1 MPAETHS
8 HSEPVTA
15 DDVLELLATVVHDAD
30 GLDPGTPVDALG
42 LDDDLALLSFWDVVA
57 EEFGERTLGEPD
69 IEELA
74 GCRTAIELA
83 ETVARS
89 FAAEN
94 RPGFTV
100 RSVHSP
106 LSGSAQTRVQPRSFG
121 SAPCCPG

>member
-15 DDVLELLATVVHDAD
+15 DDVLELLATVVHGGDA
-30 GLDPGTPVDALG
+30 LDPGTPVDALG

-69 IEELA
+69 LEELA
-74 GCRTAIELA
+74 GCRTAVELA

-89 FAAEN
+89 FAAE
-94 RPGFTV
+94 RT
-100 RSVHSP
+100 
-106 LSGSAQTRVQPRSFG
+106 A
-121 SAPCCPG
+121 

>member
-8 HSEPVTA
+8 HSEPVTVE
-15 DDVLELLATVVHDAD
+15 DVLELLATVVQDGD
-30 GLDPGTPVDALG
+30 GLDPGTSVDLLG

-83 ETVARS
+83 EAVTRS
-89 FAAEN
+89 FAAE
-94 RPGFTV
+94 RT
-100 RSVHSP
+100 
-106 LSGSAQTRVQPRSFG
+106 A
-121 SAPCCPG
+121 

>member
-89 FAAEN
+89 FAAED
-94 RPGFTV
+94 
-100 RSVHSP
+100 RSA
-106 LSGSAQTRVQPRSFG
+106 LDA
-121 SAPCCPG
+121 

>member
-8 HSEPVTA
+8 HSQPVTVE
-15 DDVLELLATVVHDAD
+15 DVLELLATVVHDEG
-30 GLDPGTPVDALG
+30 GLDAGTSLEVLG

-69 IEELA
+69 IEDLA

-89 FAAEN
+89 FAAQ
-94 RPGFTV
+94 RTP
-100 RSVHSP
+100 
-106 LSGSAQTRVQPRSFG
+106 
-121 SAPCCPG
+121 

>member
-15 DDVLELLATVVHDAD
+15 DDVLELLATVVHDGD

-42 LDDDLALLSFWDVVA
+42 LDDDLALLSVWDVVA
-57 EEFGERTLGEPD
+57 EEFGERTLAEPD

-83 ETVARS
+83 DTIARS
-89 FAAEN
+89 FTAA
-94 RPGFTV
+94 RT
-100 RSVHSP
+100 
-106 LSGSAQTRVQPRSFG
+106 A
-121 SAPCCPG
+121 

>member
-8 HSEPVTA
+8 HSEPVTVE
-15 DDVLELLATVVHDAD
+15 DVLELLASVVHDAD
-30 GLDPGTPVDALG
+30 ALDPETPVEELG
-42 LDDDLALLSFWDVVA
+42 FDDDLSLLSLWDVVA

-89 FAAEN
+89 FEA
-94 RPGFTV
+94 R
-100 RSVHSP
+100 R
-106 LSGSAQTRVQPRSFG
+106 LS
-121 SAPCCPG
+121 